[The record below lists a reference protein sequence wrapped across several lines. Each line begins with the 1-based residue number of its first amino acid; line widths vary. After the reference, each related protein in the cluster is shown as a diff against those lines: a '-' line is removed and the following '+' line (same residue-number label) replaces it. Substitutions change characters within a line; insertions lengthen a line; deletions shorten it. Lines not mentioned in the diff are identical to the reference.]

1 MSKNVDRVIYLQKQI
16 ASQMAELE
24 RIKDLA
30 QSEGREPTSEERKLT
45 LEILQHVEE
54 LHAQLELEKR
64 EIDLRDKLNATNR
77 DPVKPE
83 LMRDVQQEKYPDLPP
98 REMRFSNLGEQLM
111 SIVRSSAG
119 TGHMDQRLSYQ
130 MRAPSGMN
138 EANPSDGGFL
148 VQTDF
153 AAGIL
158 QRAYEGSQVLNR
170 VRRIPIGANSNGIKL
185 NAFAET
191 SRVSTILGG
200 ITSYWVGEG
209 YDKTDTMPQFRQI
222 ELSLKKLCCLWYATD
237 EVLADATALG
247 SIAERGFAE
256 AIDVELERVII
267 RGTGAG
273 QPLGILT
280 SPALISVTR
289 AQAGSTI
296 SATDVIAMYARF
308 RGGANSVWL
317 ASRSI
322 IPQLLAIQ
330 LNDNLLYTP
339 PTTGLRE
346 APSGSLFGYPV
357 VFAENCSAL
366 GTVGDLILASMD
378 DYLLA
383 TKGGVQMASSIHVK
397 FVSDQSTFRAVIRVD
412 GQPWD
417 NSALTPKDNSNTV
430 GPFVALASAQ

>member
-1 MSKNVDRVIYLQKQI
+1 MNKQAQRLVDLERQIQTKASEVDRIKEVAKGEQRQVT
-16 ASQMAELE
+16 EDE
-24 RIKDLA
+24 RALWA
-30 QSEGREPTSEERKLT
+30 
-45 LEILQHVEE
+45 
-54 LHAQLELEKR
+54 
-64 EIDLRDKLNATNR
+64 KLNKELLDLIAER
-77 DPVKPE
+77 DLEDQEMDAREKMGRAQRNPTKPE
-83 LMRDVQQEKYPDLPP
+83 LINDESQNRYPGLPP
-98 REMRFSNLGEQLM
+98 KHLRFADFGEQLRAIM
-111 SIVRSSAG
+111 GAGAG
-119 TGHMDQRLSYQ
+119 TGTLDARLNY
-130 MRAPSGMN
+130 RAPTGMN

-158 QRAYEGSQVLNR
+158 QRAYDQSAVLSR
-170 VRRIPIGANSNGIKL
+170 VRKIPIGSNSNGIKL

-191 SRVSTILGG
+191 SRASSILGG
-200 ITSYWVGEG
+200 IIPYWVGEG

-237 EVLADATALG
+237 EVLSDATALG

-256 AIDVELERVII
+256 AIDVELERVIV

-289 AQAGSTI
+289 AQVGNTI
-296 SATDVIAMYARF
+296 SATDVIAMFARF

-322 IPQLLAIQ
+322 IPQLFAIQ

-339 PTTGLRE
+339 PSTGLRE
-346 APSGSLFGYPV
+346 APGGSLFGYPV
-357 VFAENCSAL
+357 LFVENCSGL
-366 GTVGDLILASMD
+366 GTVGDLILASLD

-417 NSALTPKDNSNTV
+417 NSALTPKDSSATV
-430 GPFVALASAQ
+430 GPFVALTSA

>member
-1 MSKNVDRVIYLQKQI
+1 MSKNVDRVLGLQKQI
-16 ASQMAELE
+16 TSQMAELE

-30 QSEGREPTSEERKLT
+30 QSEGREPTAEERKLT
-45 LEILQHVEE
+45 LEILQKVEE
-54 LHAQLELEKR
+54 LHEQRKLEER
-64 EIDLRDKLNATNR
+64 EIDLRDKLNESAR
-77 DPVKPE
+77 QPVKPE
-83 LMRDVQQEKYPDLPP
+83 LMRDAQQEKYPNLPP
-98 REMRFSNLGEQLM
+98 REMRFADLGEQLRA
-111 SIVRSSAG
+111 IVRMASG
-119 TGHMDQRLSYQ
+119 TGQTDSRLTYQ
-130 MRAPSGMN
+130 MRAPTGMN

-158 QRAYEGSQVLNR
+158 QRAYDNSPVLSR
-170 VRRIPIGANSNGIKL
+170 VRRIPIGPNSNGIKL

-191 SRVSTILGG
+191 SRASSILGG
-200 ITSYWVGEG
+200 IIPYWVGEG

-237 EVLADATALG
+237 EVLSDATALG

-256 AIDVELERVII
+256 AIDVELERVIV

-289 AQAGSTI
+289 AQVGNTI
-296 SATDVIAMYARF
+296 SATDVIAMFARF

-322 IPQLLAIQ
+322 IPQLFAIQ

-339 PTTGLRE
+339 PSTGLRE
-346 APSGSLFGYPV
+346 APGGSLFGYPV
-357 VFAENCSAL
+357 LFVENCSGL
-366 GTVGDLILASMD
+366 GTVGDLILASLD

-417 NSALTPKDNSNTV
+417 NSALTPKDSSATV
-430 GPFVALASAQ
+430 GPFVALTSA